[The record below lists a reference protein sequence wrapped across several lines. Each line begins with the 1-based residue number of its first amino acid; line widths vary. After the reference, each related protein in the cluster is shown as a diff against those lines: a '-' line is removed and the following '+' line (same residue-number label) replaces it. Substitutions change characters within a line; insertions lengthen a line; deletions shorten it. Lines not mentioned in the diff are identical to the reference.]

1 MPKKTLLSM
10 PPAHSRSFSAAL
22 PSICGRS
29 LRSFPSQSDLTERVP
44 DPAGRAAVEPPRR
57 WSSTSC
63 HGRRRHLLPHD
74 PLPRL
79 RPQAPLPHATR
90 TLSRHASL
98 PRRLNRADGARA
110 AVADP
115 VAAAEPVDEEK
126 EKEEE
131 TEAAEDEED
140 TLLDRAQPDLT
151 GPFAHVQFVNGPMP
165 NLPKVDVSLDPVKEL
180 SRVISERKN

>member
-1 MPKKTLLSM
+1 MPR
-10 PPAHSRSFSAAL
+10 AHSRSFSAAL
-22 PSICGRS
+22 PSICRRS
-29 LRSFPSQSDLTERVP
+29 LRSFPPQSDLTERVP
-44 DPAGRAAVEPPRR
+44 DPAGGAAVEPPRR

-79 RPQAPLPHATR
+79 RPQARLPHATR

-98 PRRLNRADGARA
+98 PRRLSRADGARA

>member
-1 MPKKTLLSM
+1 MHNLHSSLRRRSPIDL
-10 PPAHSRSFSAAL
+10 PPIPAEL
-22 PSICGRS
+22 PSPIRSDGESARSGRGS
-29 LRSFPSQSDLTERVP
+29 RR
-44 DPAGRAAVEPPRR
+44 RA
-57 WSSTSC
+57 STSVEQ
-63 HGRRRHLLPHD
+63 HLLPHD

-79 RPQAPLPHATR
+79 RPQASLPHATL

-98 PRRLNRADGARA
+98 PRRLSRADGARA